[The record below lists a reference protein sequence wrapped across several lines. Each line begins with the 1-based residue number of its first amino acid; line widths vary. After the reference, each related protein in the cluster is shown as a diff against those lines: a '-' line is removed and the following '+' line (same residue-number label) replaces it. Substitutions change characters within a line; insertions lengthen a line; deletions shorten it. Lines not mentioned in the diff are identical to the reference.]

1 MPAAGNRQN
10 EPSVSRF
17 CMSIDSLE
25 WESQRVFLA
34 VLRSGSLS
42 GAARLLNIAQATA
55 RRRIEKLE
63 ASVGVSL
70 FLRTPAGL
78 QPTDAA
84 RELSDHVEAMDVAA
98 RAFSRRAGT
107 GADAAEGVVRV
118 TSSELLGVEVLPAML
133 LGVRQA
139 MPGVR
144 LELSV
149 QDRLEALPRQ
159 EADIAVRLQRPS
171 EANVVARR
179 TGALRVGL
187 YAAPGCIRAHGLPQS
202 RAQLCGLPMIGPDRR
217 LSDRRMLAEHGVID
231 PDQAFAV
238 ACDHHV
244 AQFAALKAG
253 LGFGV
258 CPGQLARPLGLVP
271 VLEQEIGFDV
281 DVWIAMHGDLRR
293 VKRVA
298 GVFDALARELD
309 AYLAG

>member
-1 MPAAGNRQN
+1 
-10 EPSVSRF
+10 
-17 CMSIDSLE
+17 MSIDSLE

-78 QPTDAA
+78 QPTAAA
-84 RELSDHVEAMDVAA
+84 RELGSHVEAMDAAA
-98 RAFSRRAGT
+98 RAFSRRAGA
-107 GADAAEGVVRV
+107 GAQADEGAVRI
-118 TSSELLGVEVLPAML
+118 TSSDLLGVEVLPLML
-133 LGVRQA
+133 LRIRQA
-139 MPGVR
+139 MPAVR

-159 EADIAVRLQRPS
+159 EADIAVRLLRPS

-179 TGALRVGL
+179 VGALRVGV
-187 YAAPGCIRAHGLPQS
+187 YATAACIQAHGRPQS
-202 RAQLCGLPMIGPDRR
+202 RAQLRALPMIGPDRR
-217 LSDRRMLAEHGVID
+217 LADRRRLAEQGVID
-231 PDQAFAV
+231 ADQDFAV

-258 CPGQLARPLGLVP
+258 CPRQLARPLGLVA
-271 VLEQEIGFDV
+271 VLEEEIGFDV

-309 AYLAG
+309 AWLAG

>member
-1 MPAAGNRQN
+1 
-10 EPSVSRF
+10 
-17 CMSIDSLE
+17 MSIDSLE

-118 TSSELLGVEVLPAML
+118 TSSELLGVEVLPTML

-187 YAAPGCIRAHGLPQS
+187 YAAPGCIRAYGLPQS
-202 RAQLCGLPMIGPDRR
+202 RAQLRGLPMIGPDRR